1 MTQKRIVYFIVG
13 IAVLVGGFFLL
24 NNYIYTEKQGEELDA
39 PNDTPITMS
48 EEGTIVS
55 INTDQAAFD
64 GPFLITI
71 KTKTGATSVIALPSM
86 GLPLCPAYQKG
97 SILDIALMKVGDRIL
112 VRGASS
118 VPGSVIPCESEDH
131 YIRIAQ

>member
-55 INTDQAAFD
+55 INTDQAAFVMAR
-64 GPFLITI
+64 FL
-71 KTKTGATSVIALPSM
+71 L
-86 GLPLCPAYQKG
+86 Q
-97 SILDIALMKVGDRIL
+97 
-112 VRGASS
+112 
-118 VPGSVIPCESEDH
+118 
-131 YIRIAQ
+131 